1 MSTESKKERRKK
13 IKKEMSLQESD
24 GSGTAY
30 PTTGKLKRQ
39 STVGSTQI
47 TTSAP
52 PPSSKTS
59 TSSSSSS
66 STKIKTEPTKKSSA
80 GTCILKNKKYIKFL
94 TFLLTMYYI

>member
-1 MSTESKKERRKK
+1 MSTEMKKERRKK
-13 IKKEMSLQESD
+13 VKKEMSLQESD
-24 GSGTAY
+24 GSGIAY

-59 TSSSSSS
+59 NGS
-66 STKIKTEPTKKSSA
+66 STKSKTEPTKKSSA
-80 GTCILKNKKYIKFL
+80 GTCIL
-94 TFLLTMYYI
+94 